1 MNWTDRQFQ
10 IAVLFL
16 LIGLTAAV
24 VGLGIFTED
33 ESVDKVAYVNLEK
46 VFAEHPARTAAEQT
60 LNKKAA
66 EYKQQIEE
74 ETDELSG
81 SEQKELLKKYQ
92 SELGELEQELLA
104 QVTAEVENI
113 IVRTAEKRKVKFVL
127 DDDYILYGGYD
138 LTDEVLVEIDK
149 SWNGES

>member
-10 IAVLFL
+10 IAVLLL

-33 ESVDKVAYVNLEK
+33 ESVDKVAYVDLEK

-74 ETDELSG
+74 QTDELSG
-81 SEQKELLKKYQ
+81 SEQKELLMKYQ
-92 SELGELEQELLA
+92 SELGELEEELLA

-113 IVRTAEKRKVKFVL
+113 IVKTAEKRKVKFVL
-127 DDDYILYGGYD
+127 DEDYILYGGYD
-138 LTDEVLVEIDK
+138 LTDEVLTEIDK

>member
-10 IAVLFL
+10 IAVLLL

-24 VGLGIFTED
+24 VVLAIFTED

-74 ETDELSG
+74 QTDELSG
-81 SEQKELLKKYQ
+81 SEQKELLMKYQ
-92 SELGELEQELLA
+92 SELGELEEELLA

-113 IVRTAEKRKVKFVL
+113 IVKTAEKRKVKFVL
-127 DDDYILYGGYD
+127 DEDYILYGGYD
-138 LTDEVLVEIDK
+138 LTDEVLTEIDK
-149 SWNGES
+149 SWNSEN

>member
-10 IAVLFL
+10 IAVLLL

>member
-10 IAVLFL
+10 IAVLLL

-33 ESVDKVAYVNLEK
+33 KSVDKVAYVNLEK

-60 LNKKAA
+60 LNKRAA

-92 SELGELEQELLA
+92 SELGELERELLA

-138 LTDEVLVEIDK
+138 LTDEVLAEIAK
-149 SWNGES
+149 SWNGEN

>member
-10 IAVLFL
+10 IAVLLL

-66 EYKQQIEE
+66 EYKRQIEQQ
-74 ETDELSG
+74 TDELSG

-92 SELGELEQELLA
+92 SELGELEEELLA

-113 IVRTAEKRKVKFVL
+113 IVKTAEKRKVKFVL

-138 LTDEVLVEIDK
+138 LTDEVLAEIDK

>member
-10 IAVLFL
+10 IAVLLL
-16 LIGLTAAV
+16 LIGLTASV

-33 ESVDKVAYVNLEK
+33 EGVDKVAYVNLEK

-74 ETDELSG
+74 QTDELSG

-92 SELGELEQELLA
+92 SELGELEEELLA

-138 LTDEVLVEIDK
+138 LTDEVLAEIDK

>member
-10 IAVLFL
+10 IAVLLL

-33 ESVDKVAYVNLEK
+33 ESVDKVAYVDLEK

-74 ETDELSG
+74 QTDELSG
-81 SEQKELLKKYQ
+81 SEQKELLMKYQ
-92 SELGELEQELLA
+92 SELGELEEELLA

-113 IVRTAEKRKVKFVL
+113 IVKTAEKRKVKFVL
-127 DDDYILYGGYD
+127 DEDYILYGGYD
-138 LTDEVLVEIDK
+138 LTDGVLTEIDK

>member
-10 IAVLFL
+10 IAVLLL

-74 ETDELSG
+74 QTDELSG
-81 SEQKELLKKYQ
+81 SEQKELLMKYQ
-92 SELGELEQELLA
+92 SELGELEEELLA

-113 IVRTAEKRKVKFVL
+113 IVKTAEKRKVKFVL
-127 DDDYILYGGYD
+127 DEDYILYGGYD
-138 LTDEVLVEIDK
+138 LTDEVLTEIDK
-149 SWNGES
+149 NWNSEN